1 MTCYS
6 CGDLTNPLVL
16 IDYLLLNCPIT
27 LGLRHKL
34 FSLGRMDWVLSRSI
48 CDMMAISFKG
58 LGSSVRGKTLW
69 QIVCLTLP
77 WIMWQERNVRI
88 FEGKVEGGR
97 DIV

>member
-1 MTCYS
+1 
-6 CGDLTNPLVL
+6 
-16 IDYLLLNCPIT
+16 
-27 LGLRHKL
+27 
-34 FSLGRMDWVLSRSI
+34 
-48 CDMMAISFKG
+48 MMAISFRG